1 MTRWLQVA
9 ALGLAASLLTPWVV
23 SAQSLGDVAAQEKER
38 RKGKPA
44 KSYSED
50 DLRRAGGPGSSFETT
65 SSDDSGTATEG
76 TAPAEGATAEGGSGE
91 GAPKAEPGAPK
102 EKTEDE
108 LRAEQEKDWRER
120 MKKAQEDVTRFTG
133 EVNDLD
139 TRLNDLT
146 GNYYSASRTSM
157 LNRRDE
163 AKNKLSAAQDAL
175 GKLQE
180 EGRQKRFR

>member
-9 ALGLAASLLTPWVV
+9 AFGLAASLLTPCVV

-65 SSDDSGTATEG
+65 SPDDSSATS
-76 TAPAEGATAEGGSGE
+76 APAEGATTEGAAGE
-91 GAPKAEPGAPK
+91 GAPKAELGAPK

-120 MKKAQEDVTRFTG
+120 MKKAQEDVSRLTG